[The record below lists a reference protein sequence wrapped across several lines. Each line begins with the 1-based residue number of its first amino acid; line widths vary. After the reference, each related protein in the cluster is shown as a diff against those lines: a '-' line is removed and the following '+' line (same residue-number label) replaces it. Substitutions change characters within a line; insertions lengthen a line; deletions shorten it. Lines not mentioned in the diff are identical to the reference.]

1 MQQQVQSTPTPDL
14 PPVTAVLRYAV
25 CCVLCAALS
34 HREKYDEGQLL
45 QAVQDTV
52 HELLQPQQQQEQQQ
66 QQQQQ
71 QQTFPGLAEFTVYEQ
86 HDGQADKHYC
96 FLWELLPSSTAH
108 QHTVHSQRPPS
119 AAAAAADAAAADDAD
134 LIAAA
139 AAAAGGPGCVSPA
152 TLAAWSAA
160 LNRNLA
166 QHNTVYG
173 QLLSVGQVGPATIQ
187 LVTPGSFQALKES
200 LVAAKG
206 ISPSQFKMPTV
217 VAAVSDYAAYLRK
230 HAVQ

>member
-1 MQQQVQSTPTPDL
+1 
-14 PPVTAVLRYAV
+14 
-25 CCVLCAALS
+25 
-34 HREKYDEGQLL
+34 
-45 QAVQDTV
+45 
-52 HELLQPQQQQEQQQ
+52 
-66 QQQQQ
+66 
-71 QQTFPGLAEFTVYEQ
+71 VYEQ

-96 FLWELLPSSTAH
+96 FLWELLPSSTT
-108 QHTVHSQRPPS
+108 QHHTTQPQPPPL

-134 LIAAA
+134 VMMA
-139 AAAAGGPGCVSPA
+139 AAAAGAPGGPGGVSPA

-166 QHNTVYG
+166 RHNTVYG

-217 VAAVSDYAAYLRK
+217 VAADSDYAAFLRK